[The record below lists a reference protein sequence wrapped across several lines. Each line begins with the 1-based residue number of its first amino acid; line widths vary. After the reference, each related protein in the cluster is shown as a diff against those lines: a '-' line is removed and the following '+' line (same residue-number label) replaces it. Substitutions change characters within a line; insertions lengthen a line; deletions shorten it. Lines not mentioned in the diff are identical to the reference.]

1 MAHFVEHLLFKGTPR
16 RPNPKILIETIEGV
30 GGMIDAY
37 TNVESTVYS
46 VKVAHIH
53 LERAIDVLADMLQH
67 PNMSVV
73 DVDKERRVIRAMA
86 TDRAR
91 DKRAA
96 LEATPNGQRLM
107 QLVVELAEMPLDQWP
122 AAIGACA
129 WLQSA
134 DRDFRADALTI
145 LRVAYDQV
153 ATAQGIREL
162 DDPLPPETTPFFEIR
177 DLLRAGPAAPGT
189 TTPRGKKPMITI
201 TMNLNSSADIQ
212 EAAQILAGLFGRSAA
227 SPTAPALIDEPAKPA
242 RARTTKTEPVAQAA
256 PEPEPQTEAP
266 KAEPAKAEPAEAP
279 GPDLVLASLQAYA
292 KMRGPLA
299 LRTLLTDFGATKF
312 GDLKPDQYPAVLEK
326 VAA

>member
-1 MAHFVEHLLFKGTPR
+1 MSAAANPR
-16 RPNPKILIETIEGV
+16 RRAQADRLK
-30 GGMIDAY
+30 A
-37 TNVESTVYS
+37 VE
-46 VKVAHIH
+46 
-53 LERAIDVLADMLQH
+53 
-67 PNMSVV
+67 
-73 DVDKERRVIRAMA
+73 KERRVIRAMA
-86 TDRAR
+86 RDRAR
-91 DKRAA
+91 EKRAA
-96 LEATPNGQRLM
+96 LEATANGQRLM
-107 QLVVELAEMPLDQWP
+107 QLVVELAGIPLEQWP
-122 AAIGACA
+122 ATIGASA

-145 LRVAYDQV
+145 IRVAYDQV

-189 TTPRGKKPMITI
+189 TTPRGKKPMITL

-212 EAAQILAGLFGRSAA
+212 EAAQILAGLFGRPAA

-242 RARTTKTEPVAQAA
+242 RARTARTEPVAQAA
-256 PEPEPQTEAP
+256 PEQQEETP
-266 KAEPAKAEPAEAP
+266 KAEPAKSEPDEAP

-299 LRTLLTDFGATKF
+299 LRMLLTDFGASKF